1 MSRKARSR
9 ALLRNLRK
17 QARRGNLS
25 ALERKQLLQQEKR
38 FRKGRSGFRKGL
50 GAGLGAGLGIAA
62 AQFLA
67 SPAFK
72 QLLENKPS
80 LSDLRDRL
88 KKEGVPADA
97 VEDVA
102 NTVKDADKDTPPAE
116 IVKEVKEKVDPAAES
131 TAAEGA
137 APAEER
143 GQTAGLLDS
152 LGAMEG
158 PAPARGVG
166 EPLMDPAIFD
176 NLEVG
181 NQFDGIE
188 GMYTDAETGAVRG
201 GRPAPS
207 GLGGVF
213 NNLPDDVVSEKIE
226 PRNLTGE
233 FLDAMGND
241 DLMALERLGVRRR
254 MTPLEEIL
262 DGQESNPQGRTDD
275 QLDLTAGDFVLEGE
289 DEEED
294 FPVDFDPIMSRPSG
308 LRDSRPG
315 AIRPDGTRGPRVPID
330 TTPRV
335 LEGDELRD
343 EVARRQAARASD
355 AEMREN
361 RELDERLRREGGY
374 DPRTGQRVVSERQQ
388 RIDDEFDRDFE
399 RSAFTDA
406 ERAAELRNARLD
418 AMDESAALGAT
429 LDEMEAAA
437 RLANTP
443 QPQMDF
449 DDLGNRPA
457 LTTPNNALSRR
468 VNVNDPG
475 LRLPIVDIQEDP
487 ENFFD
492 PQEEAEL
499 LRFRNRGR
507 ALPGGFGDVQDRLSD
522 FGEPLLVPGRPSQ
535 VLDNRAP
542 RGLALSS
549 EQLLADQA
557 RRARQSRRRGS
568 RSGIPYRQ
576 EMGGKNPKMADL
588 MKKVKAKYGIR

>member
-62 AQFLA
+62 ARYLT

-72 QLLENKPS
+72 TLLESRPTFDE
-80 LSDLRDRL
+80 LMARM
-88 KKEGVPADA
+88 KKEGVPEDK

-102 NTVKDADKDTPPAE
+102 NTVKDAGENATASE
-116 IVKEVKEKVDPAAES
+116 IVQKVEEKVDPAADAPVS
-131 TAAEGA
+131 DAAEDLALQLEDRAEILDRKGIGVA
-137 APAEER
+137 GDEELIRDIEPIEEEEESIDDDLAGSMMAP
-143 GQTAGLLDS
+143 S
-152 LGAMEG
+152 
-158 PAPARGVG
+158 
-166 EPLMDPAIFD
+166 IFD
-176 NLEVG
+176 DPNSLRS
-181 NQFDGIE
+181 
-188 GMYTDAETGAVRG
+188 DAETGELLGA
-201 GRPAPS
+201 RPEATR
-207 GLGGVF
+207 F
-213 NNLPDDVVSEKIE
+213 DDPV
-226 PRNLTGE
+226 
-233 FLDAMGND
+233 AMG
-241 DLMALERLGVRRR
+241 
-254 MTPLEEIL
+254 
-262 DGQESNPQGRTDD
+262 
-275 QLDLTAGDFVLEGE
+275 
-289 DEEED
+289 
-294 FPVDFDPIMSRPSG
+294 
-308 LRDSRPG
+308 
-315 AIRPDGTRGPRVPID
+315 
-330 TTPRV
+330 
-335 LEGDELRD
+335 
-343 EVARRQAARASD
+343 AARAVSPMREMSVISPRD
-355 AEMREN
+355 NSQVLATGINRELLPPTRLAPTLDRGQLLQLSEEERAALGPNRLTADEFEEEVRKMEANREQRRDMREN
-361 RELDERLRREGGY
+361 TELTQRLRREGGY
-374 DPRTGQRVVSERQQ
+374 DPRTGEYVTSERQQ
-388 RIDDEFDRDFE
+388 RIDDAFDREFE

-406 ERAAELRNARLD
+406 ERAAERENARLD
-418 AMDESAALGAT
+418 AMDEAAALDAALGR
-429 LDEMEAAA
+429 LPVPNEGDLEFGEMEE
-437 RLANTP
+437 
-443 QPQMDF
+443 
-449 DDLGNRPA
+449 LGQRPA

-475 LRLPIVDIQEDP
+475 LRLPIVDVQEDP

-499 LRFRNRGR
+499 LRFRNRNR

-557 RRARQSRRRGS
+557 RRARRSRRRGS

>member
-50 GAGLGAGLGIAA
+50 GAGLGAGLGVAA
-62 AQFLA
+62 ARFLT

-72 QLLENKPS
+72 TLLESRPTFDE
-80 LSDLRDRL
+80 LMARM
-88 KKEGVPADA
+88 KKEGVPEDK
-97 VEDVA
+97 VEEVA
-102 NTVKDADKDTPPAE
+102 NTVKNADKDATPAE
-116 IVKEVKEKVDPAAES
+116 IVQEVEEKVD
-131 TAAEGA
+131 
-137 APAEER
+137 PAEER

-166 EPLMDPAIFD
+166 EPAMDPSIFAANRMEDPSSMRSLPTGEVIGGTPQSRGID
-176 NLEVG
+176 NTYA
-181 NQFDGIE
+181 DPE
-188 GMYTDAETGAVRG
+188 GMGATQER
-201 GRPAPS
+201 
-207 GLGGVF
+207 
-213 NNLPDDVVSEKIE
+213 
-226 PRNLTGE
+226 RNITGE
-233 FLDAMGND
+233 FLDAMSND

-254 MTPLEEIL
+254 MTPLEEII
-262 DGQESNPQGRTDD
+262 DGYESTPQGRTDD
-275 QLDLTAGDFVLEGE
+275 QLDLSGGDFVLEGE

-355 AEMREN
+355 AELREN

-374 DPRTGQRVVSERQQ
+374 DPRTGERVVSERQQ
-388 RIDDEFDRDFE
+388 RIDDEFDREFE

-406 ERAAELRNARLD
+406 ERAAELENARLD
-418 AMDESAALGAT
+418 AMDEAAALDAALGR
-429 LDEMEAAA
+429 LPVPNEGDLEFGEMEE
-437 RLANTP
+437 
-443 QPQMDF
+443 
-449 DDLGNRPA
+449 LGQRPA

-475 LRLPIVDIQEDP
+475 LRLPIVDVQEDP

-499 LRFRNRGR
+499 LRFRNRNR

-522 FGEPLLVPGRPSQ
+522 FGEPRLVPGAPSQ
-535 VLDNRAP
+535 ILDSGVP

-557 RRARQSRRRGS
+557 RRARRSRRRGS

>member
-62 AQFLA
+62 AQFLT

-143 GQTAGLLDS
+143 GQTAGLLDT

-166 EPLMDPAIFD
+166 EPAMDRNIFD
-176 NLEVG
+176 NDPLDPVG
-181 NQFDGIE
+181 SRLQSNLDGVVQNAEQMTPALFDEREAVFADPE
-188 GMYTDAETGAVRG
+188 GMGATQQR
-201 GRPAPS
+201 
-207 GLGGVF
+207 
-213 NNLPDDVVSEKIE
+213 
-226 PRNLTGE
+226 RNLTGE
-233 FLDAMGND
+233 LLTALGD
-241 DLMALERLGVRRR
+241 DDVVSLRKLGVDTPI
-254 MTPLEEIL
+254 TPLGDII
-262 DGQESNPQGRTDD
+262 DGYESTPQGRTDD
-275 QLDLTAGDFVLEGE
+275 QLDLSGGDFVLEGE

-355 AEMREN
+355 AELREN

-374 DPRTGQRVVSERQQ
+374 DPRTGERVVSERQQ
-388 RIDDEFDRDFE
+388 RIDDEFDREFE

-406 ERAAELRNARLD
+406 ERAAELENARLD
-418 AMDESAALGAT
+418 GLDESAALGAM
-429 LDEMEAAA
+429 LDQMEEAA

-443 QPQMDF
+443 VELDF
-449 DDLGNRPA
+449 DSLGNRPA

-468 VNVNDPG
+468 VNVEDPG
-475 LRLPIVDIQEDP
+475 LRLPIVDVQEDP
-487 ENFFD
+487 ENLFD

-499 LRFRNRGR
+499 LRFRNRNR

-522 FGEPLLVPGRPSQ
+522 FGEPLRVRGRSAQPLSVNRPDPRLGT
-535 VLDNRAP
+535 VLDP
-542 RGLALSS
+542 RLPVALGRERMSDMDRVKM
-549 EQLLADQA
+549 L
-557 RRARQSRRRGS
+557 RG
-568 RSGIPYRQ
+568 R
-576 EMGGKNPKMADL
+576 MANGGKNPKMADL
-588 MKKVKAKYGIR
+588 MKRVKAKYGIR

>member
-62 AQFLA
+62 ARYLT

-72 QLLENKPS
+72 TLLESRPTFDE
-80 LSDLRDRL
+80 LMARM
-88 KKEGVPADA
+88 KKEGVPEDK

-102 NTVKDADKDTPPAE
+102 NTVKDAGENATASE
-116 IVKEVKEKVDPAAES
+116 IVQKVEEKVDPAADAPVS
-131 TAAEGA
+131 DAAEDLALQLEDRAEILDRKGIGVA
-137 APAEER
+137 GDEELIRDIEPIEEEEESIDDDLAGSMMAP
-143 GQTAGLLDS
+143 S
-152 LGAMEG
+152 
-158 PAPARGVG
+158 
-166 EPLMDPAIFD
+166 IFD
-176 NLEVG
+176 DPNSLRS
-181 NQFDGIE
+181 
-188 GMYTDAETGAVRG
+188 DAETGELLGA
-201 GRPAPS
+201 RPEATR
-207 GLGGVF
+207 F
-213 NNLPDDVVSEKIE
+213 DDPV
-226 PRNLTGE
+226 
-233 FLDAMGND
+233 AMG
-241 DLMALERLGVRRR
+241 
-254 MTPLEEIL
+254 
-262 DGQESNPQGRTDD
+262 
-275 QLDLTAGDFVLEGE
+275 
-289 DEEED
+289 
-294 FPVDFDPIMSRPSG
+294 
-308 LRDSRPG
+308 
-315 AIRPDGTRGPRVPID
+315 
-330 TTPRV
+330 
-335 LEGDELRD
+335 
-343 EVARRQAARASD
+343 AARAVSPMREMSVISPRD
-355 AEMREN
+355 NSQVLATGINRELLPPTRLAPTLDRGQLLQLSEEERAALGPNTLTADEFEEEMRKMEANREQRRDMREN
-361 RELDERLRREGGY
+361 TELTQRLRREGGY
-374 DPRTGQRVVSERQQ
+374 DPRTGEYVTSERQQ
-388 RIDDEFDRDFE
+388 RIDDAFDREFE

-406 ERAAELRNARLD
+406 ERAAERENARLD
-418 AMDESAALGAT
+418 AMDEAAALDAALGR
-429 LDEMEAAA
+429 LPVPNEGDLEFGEMEE
-437 RLANTP
+437 
-443 QPQMDF
+443 
-449 DDLGNRPA
+449 LGQRPA

-475 LRLPIVDIQEDP
+475 LRLPIVDVQEDP

-499 LRFRNRGR
+499 LRFRNRNR

-557 RRARQSRRRGS
+557 RRARRSRRRGS

>member
-62 AQFLA
+62 ARYLT

-72 QLLENKPS
+72 TLLESRPTFDE
-80 LSDLRDRL
+80 LMARM
-88 KKEGVPADA
+88 KKEGVPEDK

-102 NTVKDADKDTPPAE
+102 NTVKDAGENATASE
-116 IVKEVKEKVDPAAES
+116 IVQKVEEKVDPAADAPVS
-131 TAAEGA
+131 DAAEDLALQLEDRAEILDRKGIGVA
-137 APAEER
+137 GDEELIRDIEPIEEEEESIDDDLAGSMMAP
-143 GQTAGLLDS
+143 S
-152 LGAMEG
+152 
-158 PAPARGVG
+158 
-166 EPLMDPAIFD
+166 IFD
-176 NLEVG
+176 DPNSLRS
-181 NQFDGIE
+181 
-188 GMYTDAETGAVRG
+188 DAETGELLGA
-201 GRPAPS
+201 RPEATR
-207 GLGGVF
+207 F
-213 NNLPDDVVSEKIE
+213 DDPV
-226 PRNLTGE
+226 
-233 FLDAMGND
+233 AMG
-241 DLMALERLGVRRR
+241 
-254 MTPLEEIL
+254 
-262 DGQESNPQGRTDD
+262 
-275 QLDLTAGDFVLEGE
+275 
-289 DEEED
+289 
-294 FPVDFDPIMSRPSG
+294 
-308 LRDSRPG
+308 
-315 AIRPDGTRGPRVPID
+315 
-330 TTPRV
+330 
-335 LEGDELRD
+335 
-343 EVARRQAARASD
+343 AARAVSPMREMSVISPRD
-355 AEMREN
+355 NSQVLATGINRELLPPTRLAPTLDRGQLLQLSEEERAALGPNKLTADEFEEEMRKMEANREQRRDMREN
-361 RELDERLRREGGY
+361 TELTQRLRREGGY
-374 DPRTGQRVVSERQQ
+374 DPRTGEYVTSERQQ
-388 RIDDEFDRDFE
+388 RIDDAFDREFE

-406 ERAAELRNARLD
+406 ERAAERENARLD
-418 AMDESAALGAT
+418 AMDEAAALDAALGR
-429 LDEMEAAA
+429 LPVPNEGDLEFGEMEE
-437 RLANTP
+437 
-443 QPQMDF
+443 
-449 DDLGNRPA
+449 LGQRPA

-475 LRLPIVDIQEDP
+475 LRLPIVDVQEDP

-499 LRFRNRGR
+499 LRFRNRNR

-557 RRARQSRRRGS
+557 RRARRSRRRGS